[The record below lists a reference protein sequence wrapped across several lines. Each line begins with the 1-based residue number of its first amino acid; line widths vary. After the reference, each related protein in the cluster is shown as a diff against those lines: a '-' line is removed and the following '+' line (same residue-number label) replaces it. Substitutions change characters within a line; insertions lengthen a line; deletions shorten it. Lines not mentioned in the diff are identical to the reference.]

1 MPDSSGALSYCCR
14 AAMQHQTPRISPRT
28 APSRFLKLGISA
40 LPQFLVSHL
49 LCCPSLEHTRRAGT
63 VGGLEG
69 LERLD
74 PSSHTAQHQEPTFA
88 ICISFTLPQ
97 VKFYKAGGGGCVCA
111 RVWLSCF
118 LSRGHTSGVRTK
130 TKRRSK
136 GCHSRRPPKPRTVCA
151 ADRRSPARGRLRRGH
166 RGPPGLRGG
175 LKGIG
180 GRGPLSGAVGWPRD
194 PPPRAPSRDLSAASE
209 PLPASRRLPLRR
221 REAAGAGGRA
231 RPSPLRALPGEEP
244 AGSHRARSPSPAP
257 SGQTQPPGLG
267 VGGGGPAGRAGASPA
282 GSGRTGETFIP
293 GDGEAPAATEA
304 SAAGMGPDALQLGTY
319 GGAAAAA
326 LLLWAVCV
334 LCRRKRYRGGGGRR
348 GGGRPPHSFTAAPGE
363 RGCEAGAAPPSRALG
378 RASLR
383 PPLRAGKPYQ
393 RPPPPPPGRARRGPG
408 GWRAA
413 APRCG

>member
-1 MPDSSGALSYCCR
+1 M
-14 AAMQHQTPRISPRT
+14 
-28 APSRFLKLGISA
+28 
-40 LPQFLVSHL
+40 
-49 LCCPSLEHTRRAGT
+49 
-63 VGGLEG
+63 
-69 LERLD
+69 
-74 PSSHTAQHQEPTFA
+74 
-88 ICISFTLPQ
+88 
-97 VKFYKAGGGGCVCA
+97 CVCA